1 MVATALTCA
10 SETFM
15 TLQFSDWLS
24 QMSNTNPGVIIYRHC
39 ITNELLKVATGAEE
53 GTSAQRSCA
62 QRKVLEVLRVYC
74 QIHYKVYIYIRF
86 LILYNSFDSS

>member
-74 QIHYKVYIYIRF
+74 ITVLTVHKDKAQTHCERI
-86 LILYNSFDSS
+86 LILY